1 MRVSPSIAYA
11 RDSAWHA
18 SCDRTFVMKNQTLAA
33 TVVGIVLVA
42 AWAAPAM
49 VHAEKSFD
57 AGIVTIAAESGRI
70 LSGKIAEKS
79 DVGITVAGQALVV
92 NSATAITKDGAKA
105 KLEELKV
112 GDHVKVITGKTA
124 DGKIVALSIE
134 VASAI

>member
-1 MRVSPSIAYA
+1 
-11 RDSAWHA
+11 
-18 SCDRTFVMKNQTLAA
+18 MKNQTLTT

-49 VHAEKSFD
+49 VHAEKYSSGG
-57 AGIVTIAAESGRI
+57 ATTIVAESGRV
-70 LSGKIAEKS
+70 LSGRIAEKS
-79 DVGITVAGQALVV
+79 DVGITVAGQSLVV

-112 GDHVKVITGKTA
+112 GDNVKVITGKTA

-134 VASAI
+134 VASTL